1 MTSETRDTRPFAVLD
16 DSLMESWPS
25 MSEDD
30 RLEVFQSLPRGDAS
44 ELFLSLD
51 PADQEALITPLPSN
65 EQRVWLRL
73 LPAEEAADLIQQ
85 VDDQE
90 EHEGLLALL
99 DHRMRPEVEALLA
112 YKDDVAGG
120 LMSPS
125 YAWMRTD
132 MTVAQALAYLRLQAA
147 DRVSMIY
154 YAYVLDSSQRLI
166 GVVSFRDLM
175 AAPATRKVEDV
186 MLTSPLSV
194 LEDTDQEEVART
206 LQESGLLAVPVVDDE
221 GHIKGIITLDDVLDV
236 VEEEATEDIQK
247 FGGLEALDLPYFR
260 TGFLEMLRKR
270 GGWLALLFLSE
281 MLTATA
287 MGFFQTEIE
296 QAVILAVFVPLVIS
310 SGGNSGSQASTLI
323 IRAMAL
329 EEVRLRDWFRVVRR
343 EILIGLGLG
352 SMLCVI
358 GFGRISLWEW
368 LFHSYGGH
376 YLALAATVALSL
388 IGVVTWGTL
397 SGSALPML
405 LRKAGFDPANASAP
419 FVATLCDVT
428 GLVIYFSIAKMLL
441 LPSLGVR

>member
-1 MTSETRDTRPFAVLD
+1 MTSETRDPRPFAVLD

-221 GHIKGIITLDDVLDV
+221 GHIKGIITL
-236 VEEEATEDIQK
+236 
-247 FGGLEALDLPYFR
+247 
-260 TGFLEMLRKR
+260 
-270 GGWLALLFLSE
+270 
-281 MLTATA
+281 
-287 MGFFQTEIE
+287 
-296 QAVILAVFVPLVIS
+296 
-310 SGGNSGSQASTLI
+310 
-323 IRAMAL
+323 
-329 EEVRLRDWFRVVRR
+329 
-343 EILIGLGLG
+343 
-352 SMLCVI
+352 
-358 GFGRISLWEW
+358 
-368 LFHSYGGH
+368 
-376 YLALAATVALSL
+376 
-388 IGVVTWGTL
+388 
-397 SGSALPML
+397 
-405 LRKAGFDPANASAP
+405 
-419 FVATLCDVT
+419 
-428 GLVIYFSIAKMLL
+428 
-441 LPSLGVR
+441 